1 MLQRKE
7 QDKTS
12 EELSE
17 METGN
22 LPDKVFKEMII
33 KMFKELR
40 RRWYNTVR
48 SQKFLTDLENIK
60 NQKEMKN
67 IITVMKKYTR
77 RNQKQIR

>member
-1 MLQRKE
+1 MQRKE

-48 SQKFLTDLENIK
+48 S
-60 NQKEMKN
+60 
-67 IITVMKKYTR
+67 
-77 RNQKQIR
+77 